1 MSSTDINRNTALSH
15 DHYALADQI
24 GREGKGQNGTE
35 ASLTRSCCGAAA
47 EQSDHSRSGEIA
59 MLKSARSS
67 EIIGLVAALAML
79 SGALLIASIAGHLG
93 PAYVVVEAA
102 EPE

>member
-1 MSSTDINRNTALSH
+1 
-15 DHYALADQI
+15 
-24 GREGKGQNGTE
+24 
-35 ASLTRSCCGAAA
+35 
-47 EQSDHSRSGEIA
+47 